1 MLMDMTKKP
10 FTVSRKEER
19 TQAEAKAMEHIEQK
33 HAKLEQIFL
42 RTVYR
47 ERNIWI
53 LQGAVKFK
61 RAYFFTVEKSFRIQI
76 NSETGN
82 VKSYE
87 ENTISR
93 HNNVN

>member
-1 MLMDMTKKP
+1 MCMTKKP

-19 TQAEAKAMEHIEQK
+19 TQAEAKAMEHIKQN
-33 HAKLEQIFL
+33 HVRLEQIFL

-47 ERNIWI
+47 EGNIWI
-53 LQGAVKFK
+53 LQGDVKFK

-76 NSETGN
+76 NPETGN

-87 ENTISR
+87 ENAISR
-93 HNNVN
+93 HNKVK